1 MPARR
6 ILSLQPYYGE
16 SHRQF
21 IDGWVEHSQ
30 HHWHLLT
37 LPGRHWKW
45 RMRHAAV
52 EFTEQM
58 TALAASG
65 EPFDAIVA
73 TDMMNVAELKGL
85 LVAACPEYCRLP
97 LVVYFHENQFAYP
110 SQFGDG
116 SPEHQRDQHFG
127 FTNFLSSLAADQVWF
142 NSTYNQESML
152 HHLENS
158 GRRWPDYAPKAQVAG
173 LCEKFSVE
181 APGIE
186 EPPID
191 VSAFSKLRSQRR
203 SSADPLRI
211 IWAARWEHDKNP
223 QLLLDSLRH
232 LKTKTDHFQISV
244 IGQKFRKHPVAF
256 DELKAEFETHIR
268 HWGFVPDRKKYWEVL
283 GESDVFVSTA
293 SHEFFGIAAAEAIS
307 VGLHPLF
314 PNALAYPEMIQRL
327 LACTGSDPLET
338 TLSET
343 DFLYG
348 VGDNSAVELGD
359 RLAGL
364 ACRPA
369 GVLPA
374 VSAETQS
381 AFLQQ
386 LVWSTRAKAM
396 DGDRVNRAPSGRL
409 PP

>member
-1 MPARR
+1 MSAHR

-21 IDGWVEHSQ
+21 IDGWVAHSQ

-45 RMRHAAV
+45 RMRHAAI
-52 EFTEQM
+52 EFTKQM
-58 TALAASG
+58 KALAAAG
-65 EPFDAIVA
+65 ESFDAIVT

-110 SQFGDG
+110 SQFGIG

-127 FTNFLSSLAADQVWF
+127 FTNFLSTLAADQVWF

-152 HHLENS
+152 HHLTNS
-158 GRRWPDYAPKAQVAG
+158 GKRWPDYPPQVEG
-173 LCEKFSVE
+173 LYEKFSVE

-186 EPPID
+186 KPPID
-191 VSAFSKLRSQRR
+191 VPAFCKLRVERQV
-203 SSADPLRI
+203 SAERLRI
-211 IWAARWEHDKNP
+211 VWAARWEHDKNP
-223 QLLLDSLRH
+223 QLLLDSLRL
-232 LKTKTDHFQISV
+232 LKAKTDQFEISV
-244 IGQKFRKHPVAF
+244 IGQSFRKHPPAF

-268 HWGFVPDRKKYWEVL
+268 HWGFVPDRNKYWEVL
-283 GESDVFVSTA
+283 AESDVFVSTA
-293 SHEFFGIAAAEAIS
+293 SHEFFGIAAAEAIA

-327 LACTGSDPLET
+327 LASVSSDSIEPK
-338 TLSET
+338 LSDR
-343 DFLYG
+343 DFLYET
-348 VGDNSAVELGD
+348 GDNIDIELAD
-359 RLAGL
+359 RLTTL
-364 ACRPA
+364 ASRPA
-369 GVLPA
+369 GVAPA

-386 LVWSTRAKAM
+386 LVWATRAKAM
-396 DGDRVNRAPSGRL
+396 DERL
-409 PP
+409 VHLI